1 MTELVIPRTRIAFRE
16 TTYALNTLCLE
27 TPESWKHGGIVEMLK
42 KENQNYYKVSIKPY
56 RNPRSTGQNSQ
67 CNHFNGHVR
76 QICEATGNSFELAKL
91 AIKKRAVDEM
101 GYPYENILGSVVPK
115 SEGEANSAE
124 AAILIELTH
133 LIAAELGIHLKEK

>member
-1 MTELVIPRTRIAFRE
+1 MDLVIPRTRISFRE

-27 TPESWKHGGIVEMLK
+27 TPQSWIHTGIIEKLKHGEG
-42 KENQNYYKVSIKPY
+42 YYKVSIKTY
-56 RNPRSTGQNSQ
+56 RTPRSTGQNSQ

-124 AAILIELTH
+124 ASILIELTH